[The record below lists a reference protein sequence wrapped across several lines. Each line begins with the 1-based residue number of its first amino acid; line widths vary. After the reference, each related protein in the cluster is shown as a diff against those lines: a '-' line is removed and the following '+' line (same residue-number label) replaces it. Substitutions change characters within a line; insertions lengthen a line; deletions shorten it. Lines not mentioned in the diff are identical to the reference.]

1 MTEQTPPVASGSP
14 PRHDRSLWLAV
25 ACVALPLVYFFGL
38 HPAYP
43 TGLKTVANWC
53 AHAWNAKNDML
64 HGWAIPV
71 IFGVMVVLG
80 WRKARTEAVS
90 PVNWALVPLF
100 FGIGLYVLSARTLQP
115 RLALIGLPF
124 LILGGLLFLFG
135 TKVTRHFV
143 FPSFFW
149 YFAIPVPGIQQ
160 ATALLQVVV
169 TKLCYQAGTL
179 CGMPLMLQGNTI
191 RSVGDNPWDF
201 DIAEGC
207 SGVRSLMALAMI
219 AAIYANY
226 TQKPLW
232 KKAFLFSCALP
243 LSLIGNFG
251 RIFTILLLA
260 HFGFEKFAGQTY
272 HDWAGMLIFFP
283 ITLSGLFMI
292 DKLINPSPRK
302 KLRRVVQTRS
312 TPVQEPSATP

>member
-1 MTEQTPPVASGSP
+1 MFW
-14 PRHDRSLWLAV
+14 SLAG
-25 ACVALPLVYFFGL
+25 ALGLVLVYFFGF
-38 HPAYP
+38 HAAYP

-71 IFGVMVVLG
+71 GFGVMGFIG
-80 WRKARTEAVS
+80 WQRSRSE
-90 PVNWALVPLF
+90 PVAPAFWGLIPLF
-100 FGIGLYVLSARTLQP
+100 FGIGLYLLSARALQP

-124 LILGGLLFLFG
+124 LILGILLFLFG

-149 YFAIPVPGIQQ
+149 YFAIPIPGILQ

-169 TKLCYQAGTL
+169 TKVCYQTGVL
-179 CGMPLMLQGNTI
+179 VGMPLMVEGNTI
-191 RSVGDNPWDF
+191 FVGDQQAGF

-232 KKAFLFSCALP
+232 KKAVLFATSLP
-243 LSLIGNFG
+243 LALIGNFG

-260 HFGFEKFAGQTY
+260 QVGFGEFASQTY

-283 ITLSGLFMI
+283 IALCGLFAM
-292 DKLINPSPRK
+292 DKLLNPGPRR
-302 KLRRVVQTRS
+302 KLRRVVQSKMTTLS
-312 TPVQEPSATP
+312 DSPAP

>member
-1 MTEQTPPVASGSP
+1 MNDSP
-14 PRHDRSLWLAV
+14 
-25 ACVALPLVYFFGL
+25 LPGAPLKQSRLFWAGAGLMGLVLLYFFGF
-38 HPAYP
+38 HSAYP

-53 AHAWNAKNDML
+53 AHAWNSKNDML

-71 IFGVMVVLG
+71 AFGVMSYVG
-80 WRKARTEAVS
+80 WQRAKDETAS
-90 PVNWALVPLF
+90 PASWGLALLI
-100 FGIGLYVLSARTLQP
+100 FGIGLYVLSVRTLQP

-124 LILGGLLFLFG
+124 VILGALLYLFG

-169 TKLCYQAGTL
+169 TKICYEAGTL
-179 CGMPLMLQGNTI
+179 CGLPLMVQGNTI
-191 RSVGDNPWDF
+191 SFIGDAAGGF

-219 AAIYANY
+219 SAIYANY

-232 KKAFLFSCALP
+232 KKALLFSCSLP
-243 LSLIGNFG
+243 LALFGNFG
-251 RIFTILLLA
+251 RVFTILIFA
-260 HFGFEKFAGQTY
+260 HFGWGKFAAGTW
-272 HDWAGMLIFFP
+272 HDWAGLLIFFP
-283 ITLSGLFMI
+283 IALSGLFLI
-292 DKLINPSPRK
+292 DRLLNPGPRRT
-302 KLRRVVQTRS
+302 LRRVTQTRVAATLS
-312 TPVQEPSATP
+312 DSPTP

>member
-1 MTEQTPPVASGSP
+1 MIDSPSSSP
-14 PRHDRSLWLAV
+14 PGPLPGQGRLFWSIAGFLALV
-25 ACVALPLVYFFGL
+25 LVYFFGI

-53 AHAWNAKNDML
+53 AHAWNSKNDML

-71 IFGVMVVLG
+71 AFGVMCHLG
-80 WRKARTEAVS
+80 WQKARSETSS
-90 PVNWALVPLF
+90 PATWGLAPLF
-100 FGIGLYVLSARTLQP
+100 FGIGLYVLSARSLQP

-169 TKLCYQAGTL
+169 TKVCYQVGTL
-179 CGMPLMLQGNTI
+179 IGMPLMVEGNTI
-191 RSVGDNPWDF
+191 SFIGSQSKGF

-232 KKAFLFSCALP
+232 KKAFLFATSLP
-243 LSLIGNFG
+243 LALIGNFG
-251 RIFTILLLA
+251 RILTILVLA
-260 HFGFEKFAGQTY
+260 HFGFEKFAKQTY
-272 HDWAGMLIFFP
+272 HDWSGMLIFFP
-283 ITLSGLFMI
+283 IALCGLFVVDRLM
-292 DKLINPSPRK
+292 NPGPRRT
-302 KLRRVVQTRS
+302 LRRVTQSRVTTLS
-312 TPVQEPSATP
+312 DSPAP